1 MLLESLVGK
10 FIKKIRI
17 PIFSNKINCYFINK
31 KNLMNQPLT
40 VTELTRGIKSVLE
53 NEFSFVYVIGE
64 LSNFKDHSSGHF
76 YFTLKDDKAQ
86 LSAIMWSSR
95 NKELIFAPKNG
106 MKVLVKGRITLY
118 ETRGSYQIDVFDM
131 QPAGMG
137 DLQIAF
143 EKLKQKLFDEGLFDA
158 SAKKIIP
165 GFPERVGIITA
176 ETGAALQDFIRV
188 TEKRYPIVK
197 LFLFNAMMQGSGS
210 AESIVRAIK
219 SANKLK
225 YDLDIIVI
233 ARGGGSIE
241 DLWSLNEEI
250 VAREIHRSAIPVV
263 SAIGHEID
271 FTISDFVAD
280 LRAPT
285 PSAAAEMIFP
295 DRSELSK
302 RISEYSNDLNNIIYS
317 KIDNLKKILDNSSS
331 NYYFRRISDIINEY
345 KFRLDEIDKKILYNI
360 SGKFNVLRR
369 SLDSS
374 DKLLNSLSPE
384 QVLKRGFTI
393 VTKDKKVIN
402 RKSVLK
408 KFDNIDIRF
417 FDGETS
423 AVITQ
428 LKRSQE
434 ENIED
439 SSSEKLL

>member
-1 MLLESLVGK
+1 
-10 FIKKIRI
+10 
-17 PIFSNKINCYFINK
+17 
-31 KNLMNQPLT
+31 MNQPLT

-53 NEFSFVYVIGE
+53 NEFSFVYVVGE

-131 QPAGMG
+131 QPAGLG
-137 DLQIAF
+137 ELQIAF

-158 SAKKIIP
+158 SIKKNIP

-197 LFLFNAMMQGSGS
+197 LFLFNAIMQGSGS
-210 AESIVRAIK
+210 AESIVRAVK
-219 SANKLK
+219 SANKQR
-225 YDLDIIVI
+225 YDLDVIVI

-250 VAREIHRSAIPVV
+250 VAREIRRSAIPVV

-271 FTISDFVAD
+271 FTISDFVSD

-302 RISEYSNDLNNIIYS
+302 RIIEYSNDLNNIIYS
-317 KIDNLKKILDNSSS
+317 KIDNLKKIIDNSST

-360 SGKFNVLRR
+360 SGKFNVLKR

-402 RKSVLK
+402 RKSGLK
-408 KFDNIDIRF
+408 KFDNIVIKF
-417 FDGETS
+417 YDGETS

-434 ENIED
+434 ENNED
-439 SSSEKLL
+439 SSNEKLL